1 MMPLPFLRGALFL
14 VIVGFLMMP
23 VPGTSAASTSAS
35 VMEDI
40 VGKVDARYAQ
50 TKDLQADFVQETIL
64 EGFTTGFTSS
74 GRLYLKKPGLLRWDY
89 LHPSEEQIYVD
100 GDQVMMYVPEHQ
112 QVVKGVLTQM
122 AASKGPLALLQ
133 GAGNLSQQFTIL
145 ESTDG
150 SKDVGKF
157 PSLTLVPK
165 PVGQTPPTIKKIV
178 LKLFPDTYFIQSIT
192 LFEVS
197 GNISRVLFDHIQ
209 ANTGLS
215 SSQLTFDVPPDVV
228 VVELP

>member
-1 MMPLPFLRGALFL
+1 MMSLLFLRGVIFL
-14 VIVGFLMMP
+14 GIACFMLP
-23 VPGTSAASTSAS
+23 VSDTSAASVS
-35 VMEDI
+35 VTQDI

-64 EGFTTGFTSS
+64 EGFSTGFTSS

-89 LHPSEEQIYVD
+89 LHPSEEQIYVN

-145 ESTDG
+145 ESADG
-150 SKDVGKF
+150 SKDNEKF

-165 PVGQTPPTIKKIV
+165 PVDQTPPTIKKIV
-178 LKLFPDTYFIQSIT
+178 LKLFPDTYFIQGIT

-197 GNISRVLFDHIQ
+197 GNISRVVFDHIQ

>member
-1 MMPLPFLRGALFL
+1 MMRLRSL
-14 VIVGFLMMP
+14 VLIGIFGLRCLIIRLS
-23 VPGTSAASTSAS
+23 GAASISA
-35 VMEDI
+35 VEDL

-50 TKDLQADFVQETIL
+50 TQDLQADFTQETIL
-64 EGFTTGFTSS
+64 EGFSTGFKSS

-89 LHPSEEQIYVD
+89 LQPSEEQIYVD

-133 GAGNLSQQFTIL
+133 GVGKLSQQFTIL
-145 ESTDG
+145 ESAGDLNERG
-150 SKDVGKF
+150 NF
-157 PSLTLVPK
+157 PSLTLIPK

-178 LKLFPDTYFIQSIT
+178 LKLFPDSYLIQTIT
-192 LFEVS
+192 LFEMS
-197 GNISRVLFDHIQ
+197 GNISRVMFDHFQ
-209 ANTGLS
+209 VNKGLS
-215 SSQLTFDVPPDVV
+215 SRLLKFEVPSDVV

>member
-1 MMPLPFLRGALFL
+1 MMLLLFLRGAIFL
-14 VIVGFLMMP
+14 GIACFMMP
-23 VPGTSAASTSAS
+23 VFDASAASVS
-35 VMEDI
+35 VTQEI
-40 VGKVDARYAQ
+40 VKKVDARYAQ

-89 LHPSEEQIYVD
+89 LHPSEEQIYVN
-100 GDQVMMYVPEHQ
+100 GDRVMMYVPEHQ
-112 QVVKGVLTQM
+112 QVVKGTLTQM

-133 GAGNLSQQFTIL
+133 GAGNLAQQFTIL
-145 ESTDG
+145 ESVDG
-150 SKDVGKF
+150 SKGEEKF

-178 LKLFPDTYFIQSIT
+178 LKLFPDTYFIQGIT

-197 GNISRVLFDHIQ
+197 GNISHVMFDHIQ
-209 ANTGLS
+209 ANTGLP

>member
-1 MMPLPFLRGALFL
+1 MLLLERIIVLIGLLVELTVPVSGAWA
-14 VIVGFLMMP
+14 VSGSP
-23 VPGTSAASTSAS
+23 V
-35 VMEDI
+35 EDL

-50 TKDLQADFVQETIL
+50 TQDLQADFTQETIL

-89 LHPSEEQIYVD
+89 LQPSEEQIYVD

-133 GAGNLSQQFTIL
+133 GVGKLSQQFTIL
-145 ESTDG
+145 ESAVG
-150 SKDVGKF
+150 SREEGEL
-157 PSLTLVPK
+157 PRLTLVPK
-165 PVGQTPPTIKKIV
+165 TEANEAPTIKKIV
-178 LKLFPDTYFIQSIT
+178 LKLFPDSFLIQTIT

-197 GNISRVLFDHIQ
+197 GNISRVMFDHIQ
-209 ANTGLS
+209 VNKGLS
-215 SSQLTFDVPPDVV
+215 SRLLKFEVPPDVV
-228 VVELP
+228 VVELPKLQ